1 MKSQHRIALRK
12 DVPANQGADAL
23 AGTIARLEEENEVL
37 RRLVALLNAQ
47 LNLARGSFFEDQQPS
62 H

>member
-1 MKSQHRIALRK
+1 
-12 DVPANQGADAL
+12 
-23 AGTIARLEEENEVL
+23 VL